1 MNTDDVDPDRLERV
15 RHNCGVPIPV
25 ALRVRH
31 ERNLAYTGKC
41 LSQDGQR
48 VLQIPA
54 AARRVAVRKQK
65 QPRATQS
72 PGCGPRLTPGV
83 NHTSTFT
90 AAAAAKD

>member
-1 MNTDDVDPDRLERV
+1 VQQIEAVHRGEQPKGVSAAHEHRLGRSHECSGRSRSVDTDDVDPDRLERV

-48 VLQIPA
+48 VL
-54 AARRVAVRKQK
+54 
-65 QPRATQS
+65 
-72 PGCGPRLTPGV
+72 
-83 NHTSTFT
+83 
-90 AAAAAKD
+90 